1 MLLFDD
7 NSISKKKHK
16 ILNVGNNSMDEIPE
30 IIPEP
35 KDILNY
41 EDNTK
46 NVKDHQIISLNAYK
60 QNGVILGDGKY
71 EESFI
76 LNPTPLSDLLPPYTD
91 EDKGKEHKVIGI
103 PSVNSGYVIGKDGV
117 TISGIIKGTPQIDE
131 IYSGVISETS
141 YDNKENDYNRSLS
154 QVYIDRTD
162 NLDDHDINLDNVI
175 F

>member
-16 ILNVGNNSMDEIPE
+16 IFNVGNNSIEE

-35 KDILNY
+35 KEELNY
-41 EDNTK
+41 ADNTK
-46 NVKDHQIISLNAYK
+46 NTKDHQIISLNAYH
-60 QNGVILGDGKY
+60 QNGVIVGDKY

-76 LNPTPLSDLLPPYTD
+76 INPTPLSDELPPYTD
-91 EDKGKEHKVIGI
+91 EDKGKEHKVIGVPI
-103 PSVNSGYVIGKDGV
+103 ISSGYVIGKEGL
-117 TISGIIKGTPQIDE
+117 TISGIIKGTPQNDE
-131 IYSGVISETS
+131 VYSGVISEAS
-141 YDNKENDYNRSLS
+141 YDDKENDYNRSLS